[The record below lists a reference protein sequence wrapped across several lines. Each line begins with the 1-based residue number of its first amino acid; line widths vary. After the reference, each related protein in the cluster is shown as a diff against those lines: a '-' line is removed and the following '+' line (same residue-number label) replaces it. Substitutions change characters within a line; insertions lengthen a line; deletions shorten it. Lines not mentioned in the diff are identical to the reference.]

1 MEIRDPIHGPIAVS
15 PVELAIIDS
24 QYFQRLRNI
33 KQLGFSELTFPGA
46 SHSRFLHSIGAMH
59 LAGLAFDA
67 VFRQAPWLPATDR
80 VRFRQTVRLATLCH
94 DLGHPPLSHT
104 SEVLLPSVGALAVP
118 HMRPEDPLAHASHE
132 HYTLKIVL
140 DSDLTTVMATGCEGL
155 GILPLHVAALLS
167 DAVLCPTEVFECDGR
182 NVQNIL
188 AALASS
194 ELDVDRMD
202 YLLRDSYFTGVSYG
216 KFDAD
221 WLIGHLTHYEAP
233 NGQLHLALHER
244 AIFTFDDFL
253 LSRHHMF
260 LMVYFHKKSVCYDHM
275 LRRFYEEFPD
285 LCRASPDP
293 EAYLALDDHT
303 VWRALR
309 SQEKNSAWAEGILR
323 RRPLKLIAESTPA
336 GRQEPMAAL
345 ARRLEDEGVTHL
357 HVTSKGALSKYQPGD
372 TARAIFVR
380 KEPVVGEPYHLPLAQ
395 ATRLFERY
403 AESVVLERIYVQ
415 PELADRVGGWLVEL
429 RQDEISVADMM
440 D

>member
-1 MEIRDPIHGPIAVS
+1 MEIRDPIHGPISVS
-15 PVELAIIDS
+15 APELAVIDS

-46 SHSRFLHSIGAMH
+46 SHSRFLHSLGAMH

-67 VFRQAPWLPATDR
+67 VFRDAPWLPLDERA
-80 VRFRQTVRLATLCH
+80 RFRQTVRLATLCH

-104 SEVLLPSVGALAVP
+104 SEVLLPTVGALAIP
-118 HMRPEDPLAHASHE
+118 HLAGQDPHAHASHE
-132 HYTLKIVL
+132 HYTLKLLL
-140 DSDLTTVMATGCEGL
+140 DSGLTEILTRACAAE

-167 DAVLCPTEVFECDGR
+167 DQVQTPTEAFESQGR
-182 NVQNIL
+182 NLQNIL

-216 KFDAD
+216 KFDVD

-233 NGQLHLALHER
+233 GGQLHLALHDR

-275 LRRFYEEFPD
+275 LRRFYDEFPD
-285 LCRASPDP
+285 ICRASADP
-293 EAYLALDDHT
+293 EQYLGLDDHS

-309 SQEKNSAWAEGILR
+309 SQEHNSAWAEGILR
-323 RRPLKLIAESTPA
+323 RRPLQLIAESTPS
-336 GRQEPMAAL
+336 GRQEPIGPL
-345 ARRLEDEGVTHL
+345 AQRLEAEGVVHL

-372 TARAIFVR
+372 SARAIYVR
-380 KEPVVGEPYHLPLAQ
+380 KQPVVGEPYYLPLAQ

-415 PELADRVGGWLVEL
+415 PELAARVADWLIEL
-429 RQDEISVADMM
+429 RAAERSQLGPTD
-440 D
+440 